1 MMAHDRGIE
10 TKGFTKK
17 GEVRNN
23 PARKLIVG
31 GCNGNCS
38 LNPRNLP
45 VGVGELVH
53 GWYEE
58 GVTPNRVY
66 KRLIE
71 MDIKVSQ
78 GATYRHYHN
87 HLHESDETPDPEGLT
102 DLEVI
107 ETFIARGTKQL
118 KQDSTKIT
126 GEQLLRAIELKLKL
140 TQGSVFDSMFEAMKG
155 NAGGGRVAIEDEE
168 IEEEE
173 EKGPELPKFM
183 MALEDKDDDEGG

>member
-1 MMAHDRGIE
+1 MAHDRAN
-10 TKGFTKK
+10 TVKGFTKK

-23 PARKLIVG
+23 PQRKLIVG

-45 VGVGELVH
+45 VGVAELVH

-66 KRLIE
+66 KRLAE
-71 MDIKVSQ
+71 MEIRISQ
-78 GATYRHYHN
+78 GAAYRHYHN
-87 HLHESDETPDPEGLT
+87 HLQESDETPDPENLS

-107 ETFIARGTKQL
+107 ETFIARGTRQL

-155 NAGGGRVAIEDEE
+155 RSVDIEADPLD
-168 IEEEE
+168 EEEE
-173 EKGPELPKFM
+173 SGPELPKFM
-183 MALEDKDDDEGG
+183 QALEDKDDDEGG